1 MPRAHDRG
9 GRPTDTTI
17 DRTERVLHDWERR
30 IDAIVFALRN
40 KGIASVDQMRLAL
53 ESLPPTQYETLRYY
67 EKWAATAE
75 SNLAAAG
82 IIAPEELDQKMA
94 DQDAPIDRAN
104 PTLSD
109 WERRIDAIAQL
120 LASKGVVT
128 PQDMKTQP
136 RRRLPRRVRVLHLLR
151 AMGRRRRSRPHPK
164 GHPHR
169 PGPRPGH
176 DRHRGQVGKR
186 CLGSTTAAAGPPMTL
201 ST

>member
-67 EKWAATAE
+67 EKWAAAAE

-94 DQDAPIDRAN
+94 DLDPPIDRAD

-128 PQDMKTQP
+128 PQDMKSRPAVASLDDSESSTYFEQWAAAAEAVLTQKGI
-136 RRRLPRRVRVLHLLR
+136 LSNQDLDR
-151 AMGRRRRSRPHPK
+151 AMAAIEAK
-164 GHPHR
+164 W
-169 PGPRPGH
+169 
-176 DRHRGQVGKR
+176 
-186 CLGSTTAAAGPPMTL
+186 GSDA
-201 ST
+201 